1 MIDFVTILRDAY
13 YCFPDIQEFVN
24 HRYQGTEAKM
34 NIERSVVKYLT
45 TPEDLHFYPY
55 GTEILYQVIW
65 EYRFDDIKPTDVV
78 LDLGANIGGFSLRAA
93 KLAKHVY
100 AVEPLFVNE
109 LNANIELNN
118 LQDKITVLPF
128 GVGSGE
134 RILINYFGTENI
146 VQTYPLSKILEMIPE
161 KVDFLKCDI
170 EGAEW
175 TINPEDIANIPRM
188 EFEVHQGRDSC
199 MPEKLEL
206 LEFIRENWDTVTS
219 EKRRGNPGCYIH
231 AYPKNCDRKN

>member
-1 MIDFVTILRDAY
+1 
-13 YCFPDIQEFVN
+13 
-24 HRYQGTEAKM
+24 
-34 NIERSVVKYLT
+34 
-45 TPEDLHFYPY
+45 
-55 GTEILYQVIW
+55 VIW
-65 EYRFDDIKPTDVV
+65 EYRFDDIKPTDIV

-93 KLAKHVY
+93 KRAKHVY
-100 AVEPLFVNE
+100 AVEPLFVKE

-118 LQDKITVLPF
+118 LQDKITILPF

-134 RILINYFGTENI
+134 KILIHYFGTENV

-161 KVDFLKCDI
+161 KVDFMKCDI

-175 TINPEDIANIPRM
+175 TINPEDIAGIPRM

-206 LEFIRENWDTVTS
+206 LEYIRKHWNTVTS

-231 AYPKNCDRKN
+231 AYPK